1 MRIWTGLFG
10 CLAIAGAIAS
20 PQTASAQDWCGFLDK
35 AKAQVKCGYSSLQE
49 CQQALG
55 EKKASDKKSADKNL
69 GAGDNSPVCVPDPA
83 NG

>member
-10 CLAIAGAIAS
+10 SLAIAGAIAL
-20 PQTASAQDWCGFLDK
+20 PQAASAQDWCGFLDK
-35 AKAQVKCGYSSLQE
+35 ANAQIKCGYSSLQQ

-55 EKKASDKKSADKNL
+55 EKKEPDKKDAEKKD
-69 GAGDNSPVCVPDPA
+69 GDSNTAVCLPDPS

>member
-1 MRIWTGLFG
+1 MRMWTGFLAG
-10 CLAIAGAIAS
+10 LAIAGAIALS
-20 PQTASAQDWCGFLDK
+20 APASAQDWCGFLDK
-35 AKAQVKCGYSSLQE
+35 ANAQVKCGYSSLQE